1 MNKQLPRVL
10 SKIHCLSYEIDNNLN
25 NKTTDFTTINYELDL
40 LAFNSIKQS
49 IENEIDNLE
58 KINIDLVDYALIID
72 HHNSSCLKI
81 YNNQQKIV
89 SYIQKCLMIDIQ
101 LPCKLAK

>member
-1 MNKQLPRVL
+1 MKRQLPEVL
-10 SKIHCLSYEIDNNLN
+10 SQIETRQMDKIMINQ
-25 NKTTDFTTINYELDL
+25 TTDFMSINYQQQKSL
-40 LAFNSIKQS
+40 FNSIKQS
-49 IENEIDNLE
+49 IQNEIDNLE

-81 YNNQQKIV
+81 YSNQQKII

>member
-1 MNKQLPRVL
+1 MKRQLPEVL
-10 SKIHCLSYEIDNNLN
+10 SQIETRQMDKIMINQ
-25 NKTTDFTTINYELDL
+25 TTDFMSINYQQQLR
-40 LAFNSIKQS
+40 FNSIKQS

-58 KINIDLVDYALIID
+58 KINVDLVDYALIID
-72 HHNSSCLKI
+72 HHISSCLKI
-81 YNNQQKIV
+81 YNNQRKIV

>member
-1 MNKQLPRVL
+1 MKRQLPGLL
-10 SKIHCLSYEIDNNLN
+10 SQIHLDTHQTDKTIVNQ
-25 NKTTDFTTINYELDL
+25 TTDFMSIYYQSQLK
-40 LAFNSIKQS
+40 FNSIKQS
-49 IENEIDNLE
+49 IQNEIDNLE
-58 KINIDLVDYALIID
+58 KINIDLADYALIID